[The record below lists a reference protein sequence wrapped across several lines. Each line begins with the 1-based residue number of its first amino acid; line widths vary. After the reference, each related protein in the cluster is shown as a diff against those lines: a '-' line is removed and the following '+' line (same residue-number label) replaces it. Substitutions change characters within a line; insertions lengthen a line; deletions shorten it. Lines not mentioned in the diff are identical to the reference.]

1 MSVAHSTSGATILR
15 EHVTLE
21 VERIDQLDLNVYGPL
36 LQRAAGGGFFRRHRG
51 APFASSALLEPI
63 STAFSAALER

>member
-36 LQRAAGGGFFRRHRG
+36 LQRAAGGLLSPPPGCALRLLG
-51 APFASSALLEPI
+51 AAGANQYGL
-63 STAFSAALER
+63 